1 MRTFK
6 TLSVVALAA
15 VAGFSAA
22 AASATTRTTG
32 SAAAAMAEVYFACPA
47 GYAFAMSGSDAAH
60 CKKPA
65 YTDMRVLGTCAI
77 GFPTFRIDRLETKD
91 MCAGTNPVTGEVLVE
106 PGCKVEDLTAGYTKR
121 VVAGRD
127 YCGKLMPQQIQ
138 APSRAVSR

>member
-1 MRTFK
+1 MQRSTIFSLLVIAAIAAGGTAAASAMTART
-6 TLSVVALAA
+6 
-15 VAGFSAA
+15 A
-22 AASATTRTTG
+22 AASAT
-32 SAAAAMAEVYFACPA
+32 EVYYACPA
-47 GYAFAMSGSDAAH
+47 GYAFATTGDAAH

-65 YTDMRVLGTCAI
+65 YTDMRALGPCAV
-77 GFPTFRIDRLETKD
+77 GFPTFTVDKLQNKD

-106 PGCKVEDLTAGYTKR
+106 PGCKVEDLAAGYTKR